1 MTSSWFIN
9 TTPDVCL
16 GFQADLSALADGEL
30 EKEVGGKVLAAR
42 AIAHLEVCA
51 GCHDFFD
58 DVRNMASAHR
68 SFASPDELLDRLS
81 QVSSADFLGRAE
93 ASKLTAN
100 LATIFY
106 KLGKAYVLLATDEQY
121 RNQIFEPAVQV
132 EVEKTRGRGF
142 VDGVVASGRTAQSD
156 VDWTSARH
164 LLNGRLSRI
173 ESHLERG
180 KRLLDEAL
188 QIDPGCEEARL
199 YRAFVLNHEGHRV
212 RAAEEYREVFNTGIE
227 PSNRGHAAVQLGKL
241 LAAEQDYRR
250 AVACFRWVVMSSLAD
265 VEPRFYFVRY
275 NAAICYLQMGRVERS
290 IASLR
295 ELLTYHPDQAAFVA
309 ETMGNSSPQ
318 LQELMA
324 TTPGFAEGLME
335 ACPELFA
342 DNSSAASDSSSDEA
356 HS

>member
-1 MTSSWFIN
+1 M
-9 TTPDVCL
+9 
-16 GFQADLSALADGEL
+16 
-30 EKEVGGKVLAAR
+30 
-42 AIAHLEVCA
+42 
-51 GCHDFFD
+51 
-58 DVRNMASAHR
+58 
-68 SFASPDELLDRLS
+68 
-81 QVSSADFLGRAE
+81 
-93 ASKLTAN
+93 
-100 LATIFY
+100 
-106 KLGKAYVLLATDEQY
+106 
-121 RNQIFEPAVQV
+121 
-132 EVEKTRGRGF
+132 
-142 VDGVVASGRTAQSD
+142 
-156 VDWTSARH
+156 
-164 LLNGRLSRI
+164 
-173 ESHLERG
+173 
-180 KRLLDEAL
+180 
-188 QIDPGCEEARL
+188 
-199 YRAFVLNHEGHRV
+199 LNHEGHRV

-241 LAAEQDYRR
+241 LAAEQDYCR

-309 ETMGNSSPQ
+309 ETMGHSSPQ
-318 LQELMA
+318 LQELIA